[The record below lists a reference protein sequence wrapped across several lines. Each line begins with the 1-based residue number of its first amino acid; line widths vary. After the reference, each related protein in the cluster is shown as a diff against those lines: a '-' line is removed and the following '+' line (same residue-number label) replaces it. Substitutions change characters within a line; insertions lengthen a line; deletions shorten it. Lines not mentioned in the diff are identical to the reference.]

1 MEHLQ
6 KTKEEWKNLKKWEIQ
21 NIFTE
26 MNQGKVYGDFKDLAR
41 GTVSGKVLR
50 DKAFNIAKTPKYDSY
65 ERGLAFMVFKVF
77 EKKPS
82 DGGVNTKT
90 KKNQQLVDELLKKEV
105 FINLLK
111 TIFGVLIQLICN

>member
-6 KTKEEWKNLKKWEIQ
+6 KTKEEWKNLKKWETQ

-26 MNQGKVYGDFKDLAR
+26 INQRKVYGDFKDLAR
-41 GTVSGKVLR
+41 GTVSDKVLR

-65 ERGLAFMVFKVF
+65 ERGLSFMVFKVF

-82 DGGVNTKT
+82 DGGVNIKT
-90 KKNQQLVDELLKKEV
+90 KKNQRLEDELLQKEG

-111 TIFGVLIQLICN
+111 TMFGVLIQLICN